1 MEEGGSSGVWG
12 RVGDGL
18 LIWVGVCMVV
28 VYGEAFEWVGKYL
41 AKYLIEDWGGK
52 YIKILARLL
61 VWGSTSST
69 NFTGFV

>member
-12 RVGDGL
+12 RVRDGL

-41 AKYLIEDWGGK
+41 AK
-52 YIKILARLL
+52 ILD
-61 VWGSTSST
+61 
-69 NFTGFV
+69 